1 MRTLR
6 TWEGVP
12 DGEEED
18 MVAGAEG
25 AAGGRREVYLCHR
38 VSGSFQSTLLALLG
52 LTTPS
57 PSWAALRF

>member
-12 DGEEED
+12 DGEGCGEEED
-18 MVAGAEG
+18 MVAAAEG
-25 AAGGRREVYLCHR
+25 AADGRREVYLATGLR
-38 VSGSFQSTLLALLG
+38 LVLLG